1 MGAIKPKVLNKMAKI
16 GYGHLCL
23 REENLSFDNNYI
35 KMDHRA
41 KEMQIILDT
50 IFIKTINCKESL

>member
-1 MGAIKPKVLNKMAKI
+1 MIAKI